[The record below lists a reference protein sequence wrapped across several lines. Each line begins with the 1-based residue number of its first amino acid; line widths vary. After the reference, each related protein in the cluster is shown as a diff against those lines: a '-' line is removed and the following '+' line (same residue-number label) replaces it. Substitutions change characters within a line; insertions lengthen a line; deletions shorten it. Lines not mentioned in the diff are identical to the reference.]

1 MTIGTAM
8 IALNQFAQIAT
19 QKDPITV
26 NKMVIVSSMV
36 NGKYSSIFPRS
47 EIVHVSWSGNN
58 GQRRWSCQLVT
69 DHVPQTLCESIKKSS
84 GWIYIEKS
92 HWRFEQASKSNVMDI
107 FR

>member
-47 EIVHVSWSGNN
+47 ERFHVSQGKFCWSGTS
-58 GQRRWSCQLVT
+58 GQRRWSGQLVT
-69 DHVPQTLCESIKKSS
+69 DQDKPCANRLRSRPGGFILKNLI
-84 GWIYIEKS
+84 GDL
-92 HWRFEQASKSNVMDI
+92 SKPARAIS
-107 FR
+107 

>member
-26 NKMVIVSSMV
+26 SKMVIVSSMV

-47 EIVHVSWSGNN
+47 ESYHVRENFVGQEPADNPDGAVSWS
-58 GQRRWSCQLVT
+58 LVET
-69 DHVPQTLCESIKKSS
+69 NLERI
-84 GWIYIEKS
+84 G
-92 HWRFEQASKSNVMDI
+92 
-107 FR
+107 

>member
-26 NKMVIVSSMV
+26 SKIVIVSSMV

-47 EIVHVSWSGNN
+47 ENFYKLCKIERGC
-58 GQRRWSCQLVT
+58 GQKPVDNT
-69 DHVPQTLCESIKKSS
+69 DSAV
-84 GWIYIEKS
+84 
-92 HWRFEQASKSNVMDI
+92 R
-107 FR
+107 